1 MIYNSYFEQL
11 SIFLKIQK
19 GKNSNSINNYLKYD
33 QIKFKYIKKK
43 TICVLNIL
51 FNQNIIISYSN
62 NIYYLISFISIL
74 LILTGIQKYQKTYEN
89 VKMKILVM
97 LYLEFHQTI

>member
-1 MIYNSYFEQL
+1 MIRLNL
-11 SIFLKIQK
+11 NILK
-19 GKNSNSINNYLKYD
+19 N
-33 QIKFKYIKKK
+33 K
-43 TICVLNIL
+43 TIYALNIL

-89 VKMKILVM
+89 VKMKIIVI

>member
-1 MIYNSYFEQL
+1 MIRLNL
-11 SIFLKIQK
+11 NILKNKI
-19 GKNSNSINNYLKYD
+19 IYA
-33 QIKFKYIKKK
+33 
-43 TICVLNIL
+43 LNIL

-97 LYLEFHQTI
+97 LYLEFHQTM

>member
-1 MIYNSYFEQL
+1 MIRLNL
-11 SIFLKIQK
+11 NILK
-19 GKNSNSINNYLKYD
+19 N
-33 QIKFKYIKKK
+33 K
-43 TICVLNIL
+43 TIYALNIL

-89 VKMKILVM
+89 VKMKILVI
-97 LYLEFHQTI
+97 LYLEFHLTI

>member
-1 MIYNSYFEQL
+1 MIRLNL
-11 SIFLKIQK
+11 NILK
-19 GKNSNSINNYLKYD
+19 N
-33 QIKFKYIKKK
+33 K
-43 TICVLNIL
+43 TIYALNIL
-51 FNQNIIISYSN
+51 FNQNIIISYYN

>member
-1 MIYNSYFEQL
+1 MIRLNL
-11 SIFLKIQK
+11 NILK
-19 GKNSNSINNYLKYD
+19 N
-33 QIKFKYIKKK
+33 K
-43 TICVLNIL
+43 TIYALNIL

-89 VKMKILVM
+89 VKMKILVI

>member
-1 MIYNSYFEQL
+1 MIRLNL
-11 SIFLKIQK
+11 NILK
-19 GKNSNSINNYLKYD
+19 N
-33 QIKFKYIKKK
+33 K
-43 TICVLNIL
+43 TIYALNIL

>member
-1 MIYNSYFEQL
+1 MIRLNL
-11 SIFLKIQK
+11 NILK
-19 GKNSNSINNYLKYD
+19 N
-33 QIKFKYIKKK
+33 K
-43 TICVLNIL
+43 TIYALNIL

-74 LILTGIQKYQKTYEN
+74 LILAGIQKYQKTYEN

>member
-1 MIYNSYFEQL
+1 MIRLNL
-11 SIFLKIQK
+11 NILK
-19 GKNSNSINNYLKYD
+19 N
-33 QIKFKYIKKK
+33 K
-43 TICVLNIL
+43 TIYALNIL

-74 LILTGIQKYQKTYEN
+74 LISTGIQKYQKTYEN